1 MYDKHFSCMEI
12 KPGCSRQNC
21 YLNLKVKNSRLLK
34 LLSGFDLHKL
44 KLLIL
49 QLNTPKT
56 LIIQIHTSNIW
67 KNASHTFFIQFQNIV
82 EKKFLQLFE
91 PNKTVW

>member
-1 MYDKHFSCMEI
+1 MEI

-21 YLNLKVKNSRLLK
+21 YSNLKVKNSRLLK
-34 LLSGFDLHKL
+34 LLSGFDHHKL

-49 QLNTPKT
+49 QFNTPTT
-56 LIIQIHTSNIW
+56 LIIQFHASNIW
-67 KNASHTFFIQFQNIV
+67 KNASHAIFIQFQNIV
-82 EKKFLQLFE
+82 EKNFLQLFE